1 MAAYITVGA
10 KTSHGGTVISGS
22 PHTTHNGIPVAR
34 KGDKVICK
42 KCKKV
47 VTIVTGDPAFVIDGA
62 PVARAGDIT
71 SCGSKLIAV
80 QQAFTESDFDVM
92 GVEQPE
98 QYMAT
103 YGDVN
108 QGSDSG
114 HYFSIEDVYLNNNL
128 FSPYGI
134 KTRNHVGPHGQSS
147 RNAAP
152 DKYDKIYIKVK
163 VQSGSFKNFKLD
175 VSGTP
180 TPLASKSGTFNK
192 GDIITLEWDG
202 FIGDIYASKA
212 LLAGV
217 DLKVSA
223 TDLSSN
229 TIASDIEK
237 VVFKFKKQDWIDI
250 SIDRQA
256 KRIVANLRVSISE
269 LKWDIVPDRIVSNQT
284 QNQLNRPI
292 IFRDRMSD
300 YLTNSEVESL
310 VKQGVSR
317 YWSRQHNTI
326 KSKPLDIDIHGEKF
340 QVSTKC
346 EITDRN
352 SMPKMDIIF
361 NTNSVPGR
369 SRYWEASRMTYY
381 NVGYLLLP
389 DPHGKQVWRFRQK
402 SIADKIFKRV
412 FAHEIGYEI
421 LLANG
426 GQHYSKTHKGS
437 STILQAVNGTYT
449 ATGSEYDL
457 MKYAKGDNPKDYDD
471 KVVASEEDVLGL
483 LAISQLTL

>member
-1 MAAYITVGA
+1 
-10 KTSHGGTVISGS
+10 
-22 PHTTHNGIPVAR
+22 
-34 KGDKVICK
+34 
-42 KCKKV
+42 
-47 VTIVTGDPAFVIDGA
+47 
-62 PVARAGDIT
+62 
-71 SCGSKLIAV
+71 
-80 QQAFTESDFDVM
+80 
-92 GVEQPE
+92 
-98 QYMAT
+98 MAT

-114 HYFSIEDVYLNNNL
+114 NYFSIEDVYLNNNL

-147 RNAAP
+147 RNATP

-250 SIDRQA
+250 IIDRQA

-269 LKWDIVPDRIVSNQT
+269 LKWDIVPDRVVSNQT

-292 IFRDRMSD
+292 IFRDKMSD

-310 VKQGVSR
+310 VKQ
-317 YWSRQHNTI
+317 
-326 KSKPLDIDIHGEKF
+326 
-340 QVSTKC
+340 
-346 EITDRN
+346 
-352 SMPKMDIIF
+352 
-361 NTNSVPGR
+361 
-369 SRYWEASRMTYY
+369 
-381 NVGYLLLP
+381 
-389 DPHGKQVWRFRQK
+389 VWRFRQK
-402 SIADKIFKRV
+402 SSADKIFKRV
-412 FAHEIGYEI
+412 FAHEIGHEI

-457 MKYAKGDNPKDYDD
+457 MKYAEQNPQDYDD

>member
-10 KTSHGGTVISGS
+10 KTDHGGTVITGS
-22 PHTTHNGIPVAR
+22 AHTLVNGIPVAR
-34 KGDKVICK
+34 KGDKVQCK

-80 QQAFTESDFDVM
+80 QQAFAESDFDVM
-92 GVEQPE
+92 GVERPE

-114 HYFSIEDVYLNNNL
+114 SYFSIEDVYLNNNL

-134 KTRNHVGPHGQSS
+134 KTRNHVGHHGQSS

-180 TPLASKSGTFNK
+180 TPLSSKSGTFNK

-269 LKWDIVPDRIVSNQT
+269 LKWDIVPDRVVSNQT

-292 IFRDRMSD
+292 IFRDKMSD

-326 KSKPLDIDIHGEKF
+326 KSKRLDIDVHGEKF

-352 SMPKMDIIF
+352 SMPKMNIIF

-381 NVGYLLLP
+381 NIGYLLLT
-389 DPHGKQVWRFRQK
+389 DSHGKQVWRFRQK
-402 SIADKIFKRV
+402 SSADKIFKRV
-412 FAHEIGYEI
+412 FAHEIGHEI

-457 MKYAKGDNPKDYDD
+457 MKYAEQNPQDYDD

>member
-34 KGDKVICK
+34 KGDKVQCK

-47 VTIVTGDPAFVIDGA
+47 VTIVTGDPSFVIDGA
-62 PVARAGDIT
+62 PVARDGDIT
-71 SCGSKLIAV
+71 SCGAKLIAV
-80 QQAFTESDFDVM
+80 QQAFAESDFDVM

-134 KTRNHVGPHGQSS
+134 KARNHVGPHGQSS

-192 GDIITLEWDG
+192 GDIVTLEWDG

-269 LKWDIVPDRIVSNQT
+269 LKWNALLPKVVSSQAI
-284 QNQLNRPI
+284 QKYGSLIKESEMHRH
-292 IFRDRMSD
+292 
-300 YLTNSEVESL
+300 LTDNEVKRL

-326 KSKPLDIDIHGEKF
+326 NSKRLDIDIDGEKF

-352 SMPKMDIIF
+352 SMPKMDIVF
-361 NTNSVPGR
+361 NTNRVPKR
-369 SRYWEASRMTYY
+369 SRNWEASRMTCY
-381 NVGYLLLP
+381 NVGHLLL
-389 DPHGKQVWRFRQK
+389 DVTNSNKKVWRYWDK
-402 SIADKIFKRV
+402 SKANQTFKRV
-412 FAHEIGYEI
+412 FAHELGHEI

-437 STILQAVNGTYT
+437 SNILQAVNGTYT

-457 MKYAKGDNPKDYDD
+457 MKYAKKNPDDYYD